1 MKLRIQGNSL
11 RLRLTQKE
19 VALVRNRGLVESLI
33 EFAPGRSLVYLL
45 GLAKRGDD
53 VSHLRWQC
61 N

>member
-1 MKLRIQGNSL
+1 
-11 RLRLTQKE
+11 
-19 VALVRNRGLVESLI
+19 VESLI